1 MVMYGASRRRAPKR
15 LLEREEEIQKILVSL
30 KSKGEGALRREN
42 WSIVNNRYK
51 KEKQDQ
57 SNLEILLDFI
67 LALTFLQAI

>member
-1 MVMYGASRRRAPKR
+1 MVMYGASRRR
-15 LLEREEEIQKILVSL
+15 LLEREEEIQEILVSL

-42 WSIVNNRYK
+42 WSIVTIATKRK
-51 KEKQDQ
+51 KQDQ

>member
-1 MVMYGASRRRAPKR
+1 MYGASRRR
-15 LLEREEEIQKILVSL
+15 LLEREEEIQEILVSL

-42 WSIVNNRYK
+42 WSIVTIATKRK
-51 KEKQDQ
+51 KQDQ